1 MVKKERISA
10 LFQQLES
17 LVDTLD
23 GDVEIEEA
31 VALYEK
37 GNKLLK
43 NIEKRLESAR
53 DKITVLSADGI
64 TEIESER

>member
-1 MVKKERISA
+1 MVKKERVA
-10 LFQQLES
+10 TLFAQLES

-37 GNKLLK
+37 GVKLLK
-43 NIEKRLESAR
+43 SIENRLDTAR
-53 DKITVLSADGI
+53 DKITLLSAEGSK
-64 TEIESER
+64 EVKSER